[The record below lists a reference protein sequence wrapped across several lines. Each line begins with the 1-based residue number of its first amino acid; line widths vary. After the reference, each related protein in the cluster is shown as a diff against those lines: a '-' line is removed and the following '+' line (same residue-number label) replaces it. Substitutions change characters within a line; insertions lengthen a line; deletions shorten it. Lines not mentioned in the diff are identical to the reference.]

1 MQILYAFCKEQYKD
15 FSPEEIKK
23 AFDLFNANKLE
34 KNDIKHFNAFSCNFL
49 GKILGEYRKYRRTKL
64 KHVKTDNMIENKPS
78 IEERIKI
85 RKMHC
90 KALRQKIEAYHNSRL
105 WKFDEIDSLNLLNE
119 ISRLK
124 FIDWLK
130 YMDGKHLKPEIEEQ
144 ALQEIQNEINR
155 LKMDLQNKMEV
166 KKLMDALDLHLSGAT
181 VQQIENKKRSY
192 CAMIVLKD
200 WLNDKE
206 NCADFM
212 EFYEN
217 EIG

>member
-1 MQILYAFCKEQYKD
+1 ME
-15 FSPEEIKK
+15 
-23 AFDLFNANKLE
+23 
-34 KNDIKHFNAFSCNFL
+34 
-49 GKILGEYRKYRRTKL
+49 GKQL
-64 KHVKTDNMIENKPS
+64 KT
-78 IEERIKI
+78 
-85 RKMHC
+85 
-90 KALRQKIEAYHNSRL
+90 
-105 WKFDEIDSLNLLNE
+105 
-119 ISRLK
+119 
-124 FIDWLK
+124 
-130 YMDGKHLKPEIEEQ
+130 EIEEQ
-144 ALQEIQNEINR
+144 AVQEIQNEINR